1 MTPPLCLGIKSIL
14 LFATI
19 CSHQGPGFGYS
30 HSAAILSCAGT
41 LTITARG
48 LADGRPS
55 TGMDNTPL
63 AGEIP
68 SCILP
73 APYGMGRGTQ
83 GATPHHSET
92 DAILS
97 HNLEHD
103 PWVPGFQEMQRLGC
117 MQAGC
122 KLLKTSEHL
131 PHLPVDQVVFFL
143 ASKEGL
149 VIQGNQ

>member
-48 LADGRPS
+48 LADGCPS
-55 TGMDNTPL
+55 TGVDNTPL
-63 AGEIP
+63 AGEVP
-68 SCILP
+68 SRILP
-73 APYGMGRGTQ
+73 VLYGTDRGTK
-83 GATPHHSET
+83 GVTPPHGET
-92 DAILS
+92 DVILS
-97 HNLEHD
+97 HNLEHN
-103 PWVPGFQEMQRLGC
+103 PWVPSFQEMQRLGC

-122 KLLKTSEHL
+122 KLLKTSEH
-131 PHLPVDQVVFFL
+131 Q
-143 ASKEGL
+143 
-149 VIQGNQ
+149 

>member
-1 MTPPLCLGIKSIL
+1 
-14 LFATI
+14 
-19 CSHQGPGFGYS
+19 
-30 HSAAILSCAGT
+30 
-41 LTITARG
+41 
-48 LADGRPS
+48 
-55 TGMDNTPL
+55 MDNTPL
-63 AGEIP
+63 AGEVP
-68 SCILP
+68 SRILP
-73 APYGMGRGTQ
+73 VLYGTDRGTK
-83 GATPHHSET
+83 GVTPPHGET
-92 DAILS
+92 DVILS
-97 HNLEHD
+97 HNLEHN